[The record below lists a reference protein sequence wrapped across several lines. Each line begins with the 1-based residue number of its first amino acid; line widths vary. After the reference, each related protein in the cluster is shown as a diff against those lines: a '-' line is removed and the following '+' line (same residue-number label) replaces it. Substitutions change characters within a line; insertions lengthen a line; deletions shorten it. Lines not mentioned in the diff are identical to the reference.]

1 MFQMELGSKPKFAL
15 CAVGIFVCYFY
26 YGIIQERM

>member
-1 MFQMELGSKPKFAL
+1 MVQMGSTAKFAL

-26 YGIIQERM
+26 YGILQEKM